1 MTDSSIQ
8 SEGQSAETSGAP
20 AGTPRRWRQSRLGCL
35 AALLAF
41 VSLAA
46 GITRL
51 VISEMRLEDAF
62 NPGPHVLRET
72 LAEWATYASL
82 SLSPAAVVLAM
93 LTIWLRKSRAG
104 LGAARVGLAVGFWV
118 AFPLWSY
125 ELLLWLG
132 WIN

>member
-8 SEGQSAETSGAP
+8 TEGRSGDGT
-20 AGTPRRWRQSRLGCL
+20 AGQDGKPKRWRQSRLGYL
-35 AALLAF
+35 AALLALA
-41 VSLAA
+41 SLVA

-82 SLSPAAVVLAM
+82 SLSPAAVILAL
-93 LTIWLRKSRAG
+93 LTIWLRKARAG
-104 LGAARVGLAVGFWV
+104 LSAARVGLAVGFWV
-118 AFPLWSY
+118 ALPLWSY

-132 WIN
+132 WIH